1 MNLRPLLLPTLL
13 AALALR
19 ALGAGATIEGRVAL
33 PQTHT
38 APVKGQHYD
47 VVIAGGVLATSPQL
61 AVVYLEGAFPLPALP
76 ATTQMVQK
84 DLKFVPS
91 LLPIR
96 TGTHVEFPNHDEVYH
111 NIFSFSPTRRFDLGR
126 YRPEDRP
133 VPFQTFDKPG
143 LVTLRCEIHNHMRGL
158 VLVLDTPHF
167 VVTDT
172 SGGFRLTDLPAGH
185 YTLKAW
191 VDSVTIRTQTVDLTA
206 DTRLRVDFP

>member
-1 MNLRPLLLPTLL
+1 MKFRSLLLPTLC

-19 ALGAGATIEGRVAL
+19 ALGAGATIEGRVTL
-33 PQTHT
+33 PKIHT
-38 APVKGQHYD
+38 APVKGQQYD
-47 VVIAGGVLATSPQL
+47 VVVAGGVIATSPQL
-61 AVVYLEGAFPLPALP
+61 AVVYLEGEFLRPAQP
-76 ATTQMVQK
+76 ATLQMVQK

-91 LLPIR
+91 LLPVR
-96 TGTHVEFPNHDEVYH
+96 TGTRVEFPNHDDVYH
-111 NIFSFSPTRRFDLGR
+111 NIFSFSPAKRFDLGR

-167 VVTDT
+167 VVTDAA
-172 SGGFRLTDLPAGH
+172 GGFRLTDLPAGR

-191 VDSVTIRTQTVDLTA
+191 VDSATTRAQTVDLA
-206 DTRLRVDFP
+206 PGANLRVDFP